1 MRAEAMLPAGLIV
14 NADDLGIHPS
24 INAGIL
30 SAHRHG
36 IVTSASMLMT
46 TPYLAE
52 TVAQVRT
59 GTLPVGIHLS
69 LTLGR
74 SVAELRDVPNLV
86 DESNGF
92 RWSSRQLLLNRFAGN
107 QQGLVAQI
115 RREFEAQL
123 SLALDHGLRPTHADS
138 HQHVHMNPRIFP
150 VVEELLSRFGI
161 RQLRYSREI
170 VSPRAIAGLMRQRRF
185 INFAKVALLRTLSRR
200 VRPQLST
207 TDQFF
212 GVLYSGLVTKD
223 ALKTVIKRL
232 PARHSLEVCI
242 HPGFPAP
249 PDHAPYPFANENEFI
264 RSSARRI
271 EHDALVDPEISQLIR
286 QRRLVLRGFDG
297 RPKAE

>member
-1 MRAEAMLPAGLIV
+1 MRAEATLPAGLIV
-14 NADDLGIHPS
+14 NADDLAIHPS

-46 TPYLAE
+46 TPYLVE
-52 TVAQVRT
+52 TVERIRS

-69 LTLGR
+69 LTLGK
-74 SVAELRDVPNLV
+74 SVAAPRDVPDLV

-92 RWSSRQLLLNRFAGN
+92 RWSSRQLLLNRFSGN

-123 SLALDHGLRPTHADS
+123 SLAFDYGLRPTHADS

-150 VVEELLSRFGI
+150 VVEELLPRFGI
-161 RQLRYSREI
+161 GQLRYSREI
-170 VSPRAIAGLMRQRRF
+170 VSSTAIAGLVRQRKY
-185 INFAKVALLRTLSRR
+185 INLAKLVLLRMLSRR
-200 VRPQLST
+200 VRPRLRT

-223 ALKTVIKRL
+223 ALKTVITQL
-232 PARHSLEVCI
+232 PARHSLEICI

-249 PDHAPYPFANENEFI
+249 RDHAPYPFANENEFI
-264 RSSARRI
+264 RSGARQM
-271 EHDALVDPEISQLIR
+271 EHDILLDPEISQVIQR
-286 QRRLVLRGFDG
+286 RRLVLRGFDG